1 MSLPNSTKKHSIT
14 SSKSLDKYMKKIFT
28 LITMAA
34 FALSIAMVDAA
45 DDKKKKRDPNAERTI
60 KGTLKCAK
68 CSLKKTE
75 ACQAAL
81 EIKRKGKD
89 GNETARIIML
99 KNDDVT
105 KAFHEEI
112 CKKDVFAAVTGKLE
126 GDRKNRILVAS
137 KIEKAKPRKKK

>member
-1 MSLPNSTKKHSIT
+1 
-14 SSKSLDKYMKKIFT
+14 MKKLFT
-28 LITMAA
+28 LFTMAA
-34 FALSIAMVDAA
+34 FAFSIAMVDAA

-81 EIKRKGKD
+81 EITRKNKD
-89 GNETARIIML
+89 GKETTRVIMI
-99 KNDDVT
+99 KNDDVS
-105 KAFHEEI
+105 KAFHKEI
-112 CKKDVFAAVTGKLE
+112 CKADVFAAVTGKFE
-126 GDRKNRILVAS
+126 GDRKNRILVAT

>member
-1 MSLPNSTKKHSIT
+1 
-14 SSKSLDKYMKKIFT
+14 
-28 LITMAA
+28 MAA
-34 FALSIAMVDAA
+34 LAFSIAVVDAA

-75 ACQAAL
+75 ECQAAL

-89 GNETARIIML
+89 GKETARIIMI
-99 KNDDVT
+99 KNNDVS
-105 KAFHEEI
+105 KAFHKEI
-112 CKKDVFAAVTGKLE
+112 CKADVFAAVTAKFE
-126 GDRKNRILVAS
+126 GDRKNRVLVAS

>member
-1 MSLPNSTKKHSIT
+1 
-14 SSKSLDKYMKKIFT
+14 MKKLTT
-28 LITMAA
+28 LFTMAA
-34 FALSIAMVDAA
+34 LALSIAVVDAA

-75 ACQAAL
+75 ECQAAL

-89 GNETARIIML
+89 GKETSRIIMI
-99 KNDDVT
+99 KNNDVS
-105 KAFHEEI
+105 KAFHKEI
-112 CKKDVFAAVTGKLE
+112 CKADVFAAVTAKFE
-126 GDRKNRILVAS
+126 GDRKNRVLVAS